1 MFRAPVANAGARWN
15 HSNKNAEGSM
25 SVLMPAEDQI
35 AKLRSLP
42 GDEPVGA
49 LNLLSFN
56 ERAQYQPED
65 PEYGTPEA
73 DITGKEAFL
82 RYGETAGK
90 FLTDCGGRVVF
101 DTAVD
106 QIMIGPPEPSW
117 DMAAIM
123 YFPTRTAFM
132 KMLADP
138 EFHYASRH
146 RKAALANHTMLHLA
160 GEPFRER

>member
-1 MFRAPVANAGARWN
+1 
-15 HSNKNAEGSM
+15 M

-65 PEYGTPEA
+65 PEYGTPQA

-123 YFPTRTAFM
+123 YFPTRSAFM

-138 EFHYASRH
+138 GFQYASRH